1 MINNLGERLINGFND
16 ATDRVT
22 SSLFKPL
29 GAMVV
34 GIAGGVGG
42 GYGGYR
48 LMHDSIPST
57 PTPKAGEVLVHVA
70 EAIAGGAGAATGLLV
85 GVGVGVVVLGALPS
99 RR

>member
-1 MINNLGERLINGFND
+1 MINNFGERLRDGFNN
-16 ATDRVT
+16 ATDKVVN
-22 SSLFKPL
+22 SSVKPL

-57 PTPKAGEVLVHVA
+57 PTHKAGEVMVHVA
-70 EAIAGGAGAATGLLV
+70 EVIASGAGAAGGLLA
-85 GVGVGVVVLGALPS
+85 GVGVGVVLLGALPQ